1 MMLAHS
7 SKDEKTPQT
16 YKSHVDGVVSK
27 TLSNFDKI
35 TGFIS
40 EEISEEKCKTL
51 KNTLTLAAYFHD
63 LGKLDEKNQSVL
75 NGKLHTSHLPIPH
88 RDAGV
93 KHILNNF
100 RNQNAAALIYAHH
113 SPGLPNINE
122 EKVSR
127 FPFRTTDDTQRSH
140 TDENL
145 DEYLRIH
152 NKIIEMPPLVP
163 IEQKKF
169 SSFDFRISLSCLV
182 DADYSDTAGNNLIAP
197 NTRWEERIEK
207 LDEYI
212 KELQSRNS
220 DKSDSLKQR
229 SDLRQ
234 QMYSHC
240 KDNLPNAN
248 IVYCDS
254 PVGTGKTTAVMAHLL
269 NVARKRRLRHIIV
282 VLPYTN
288 IITQAVKVYR
298 KALVLDGEKPEEI
311 IAEHHHQA
319 DYEDIS
325 MRELATTWNAP
336 IIVTTAVQ
344 FFESLASNLPSKLR
358 KIHQLP
364 GSAIFIDE
372 SHAALPTKLM
382 PLAWKMIADL
392 SKNWGCY
399 FCLCSG
405 TSIKYW
411 KNTAFKE
418 IANIN
423 VQPLLSEDLSNKL
436 RIFEENRVQNNFIRS
451 KPPELKSAEEL
462 INFIIEKEGP
472 RLVVMNTVKSA
483 AALAQKMKSDGKDV
497 LHLST
502 ALAPCDR
509 EEILMKIYKRLEN
522 KDDVNWTLVSTSC
535 IECGV
540 DFSFRNG
547 FCELRSLQSCHQL
560 SGRVGRNGEY
570 QDAHLYCFSVNDPI
584 FSENRTF
591 QISIEVFKKLIDG
604 EKLIDKTITEAV
616 TLGFEMECKEKGG
629 LDLELCKSE
638 KLLKFKEVAELFRV
652 IDDDTYTVVA
662 DMKLINKI
670 KSKNLISSIELVKGS
685 VNMRKSYIDR
695 LKLNSLEKYGYPEL
709 YELAEEQYDSNF
721 LGYMKGLFNL
731 EPEFNCYIK

>member
-1 MMLAHS
+1 M
-7 SKDEKTPQT
+7 T
-16 YKSHVDGVVSK
+16 GVVSK

-35 TGFIS
+35 TKFIS
-40 EEISEEKCKTL
+40 KEKCETL
-51 KNTLTLAAYFHD
+51 ESTLTIAAYFHD
-63 LGKLDEKNQSVL
+63 LGKLDEKNQAVL
-75 NGKLHTSHLPIPH
+75 CGNVQSANLPIPH
-88 RDAGV
+88 KDAGV
-93 KHILNNF
+93 KYSIENF
-100 RNQNAAALIYAHH
+100 KNRNAAALIFSHH
-113 SPGLPNINE
+113 SPGLPNISE
-122 EKVSR
+122 EKR
-127 FPFRTTDDTQRSH
+127 FAFPFRSTDETKRKH
-140 TDENL
+140 TDERL
-145 DEYLRIH
+145 KEYINKH
-152 NKIIEMPPLVP
+152 NEVIENSPQPPIEQKN

-169 SSFDFRISLSCLV
+169 SSFDFRMSLSCLV
-182 DADYSDTAGNNLIAP
+182 DADYSDTAGNNLITP
-197 NTRWEERIEK
+197 NTRWKERIEK
-207 LDEYI
+207 LDEYVNS
-212 KELQSRNS
+212 LQEKHFCENS
-220 DKSDSLKQR
+220 ALKQR

-234 QMYSHC
+234 KMYKHC
-240 KDNLPNAN
+240 KDALSNSN

-269 NVARKRRLRHIIV
+269 NVAKGRELRHIIV

-319 DYEDIS
+319 DYEDGN

-336 IIVTTAVQ
+336 ITVTTAVQ

-411 KNTAFKE
+411 KNAAFKE
-418 IANIN
+418 IADIN

-483 AALAQKMKSDGKDV
+483 AALAQKMKNEGKNV

-502 ALAPCDR
+502 ALTPCDR
-509 EEILMKIYKRLEN
+509 EKILKTIDQRLKN
-522 KDDVNWTLVSTSC
+522 KDDVNWTLVATSC

-591 QISIEVFKKLIDG
+591 QISIEVFKKLIN
-604 EKLIDKTITEAV
+604 ENKLNGKTITESV

-638 KLLKFKEVAELFRV
+638 KLCKFKEVAELFRV

-662 DMKLINKI
+662 NIDLINKI
-670 KSKNLISSIELVKGS
+670 KSKKTISSIELVKGS
-685 VNMRKSYIDR
+685 VNMRKSYIDE

-731 EPEFNCYIK
+731 EPELNCYFSDALNA

>member
-7 SKDEKTPQT
+7 SKEGKPPQT

-27 TLSNFDKI
+27 TLSNFEKI
-35 TGFIS
+35 TKFIS
-40 EEISEEKCKTL
+40 KEKCETL
-51 KNTLTLAAYFHD
+51 ESTLTIAAYFHD
-63 LGKLDEKNQSVL
+63 LGKLDEKNQAVL
-75 NGKLHTSHLPIPH
+75 CGNVQSAHLPIPH
-88 RDAGV
+88 KDAGV
-93 KHILNNF
+93 KYSIENF
-100 RNQNAAALIYAHH
+100 KNRNAAALIFSHH

-122 EKVSR
+122 VKAFE
-127 FPFRTTDDTQRSH
+127 FPFRSTDETKRKH
-140 TDENL
+140 TDEHL
-145 DEYLRIH
+145 EEYINKH
-152 NKIIEMPPLVP
+152 NKVIENSPQPP

-182 DADYSDTAGNNLIAP
+182 DADYSDTAKNNLIP
-197 NTRWEERIEK
+197 PPTRWKERIEK
-207 LDEYI
+207 LDEFVNS
-212 KELQSRNS
+212 LQEKHSRENS
-220 DKSDSLKQR
+220 SQKQR

-234 QMYSHC
+234 QMYNHC
-240 KDNLPNAN
+240 KNEIPNVN

-269 NVARKRRLRHIIV
+269 NVAKRRELKHIIV

-319 DYEDIS
+319 DYEDGN

-336 IIVTTAVQ
+336 ITVTTAVQ

-509 EEILMKIYKRLEN
+509 EEILKKIYKRLEN
-522 KDDVNWTLVSTSC
+522 KDDVNWTLVATSC

-604 EKLIDKTITEAV
+604 EKLIDKMITEAV

-695 LKLNSLEKYGYPEL
+695 LKLNSLEMYGYPEL
-709 YELAEEQYDSNF
+709 YELAEEQYDLNF